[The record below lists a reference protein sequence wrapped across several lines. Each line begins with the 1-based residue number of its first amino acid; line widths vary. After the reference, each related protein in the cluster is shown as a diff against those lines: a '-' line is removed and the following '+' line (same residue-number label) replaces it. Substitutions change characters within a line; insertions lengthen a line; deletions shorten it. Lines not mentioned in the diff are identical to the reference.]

1 MAMNPNSV
9 EAAIAEINAEIARGN
24 LQLNRDIYQNIN
36 LPMYRNVTFPNSY
49 AGLTGYLPSE
59 YPGVFHDQPTFG
71 SMMDT
76 AQMFGRAGTDA
87 RFANLGYKPGE
98 RTLGGQQL
106 DEQRRQFDT
115 AQGQDYA
122 LETGLPST
130 IGMGQRLL
138 DARQALLANP
148 QYQAAQQAGDQ
159 GTLRRME
166 QAVWAQG
173 SGLPPELVAQASE
186 RARELIHAS
195 GGQLPQAQA
204 LEQAIQEA
212 QAQQQRGGAGGDG
225 GGVAGGGAAGYGP
238 GPISQAQRALMENAR
253 QFNTRTALDALQLQS
268 QLRTDPFALE
278 QFRRGLGATGIPN
291 SIAAVAGT
299 GVLPGVQAPT
309 GPMPGQASLQGAVNQ
324 LTGAGQGGAPYGGLQ
339 QAPAGGMIRT
349 AQGQPTF
356 GTPGGTGMRL
366 PGGDAGGGY
375 YAQQGGMAGAQQQ
388 LGALPRL
395 NQVNARNYMRL
406 DPSGQRYVN
415 SAFRASGQAADDD
428 DVYEAVRRGLP
439 QFARRGV
446 PTFGRVS

>member
-1 MAMNPNSV
+1 MD
-9 EAAIAEINAEIARGN
+9 EELQAAIARINAEVARGN

-36 LPMYRNVTFPNSY
+36 LPMFRNVTFPGSY
-49 AGLTGYLPSE
+49 GGLTGYLPSE

-76 AQMFGRAGTDA
+76 AQVFGRAGTDA
-87 RFANLGYKPGE
+87 RFANLGSRPGE

-122 LETGLPST
+122 VETGLPPT
-130 IGMGQRLL
+130 IGMGQRML

-148 QYQAAQQAGDQ
+148 AYQAAQKSGDV
-159 GTLRRME
+159 GTLRQME
-166 QAVWAQG
+166 QAVWAQNT
-173 SGLPPELVAQASE
+173 GLPPELVAQASE
-186 RARELIHAS
+186 RARALIHAS
-195 GGQLPQAQA
+195 GGQIPQAQA
-204 LEQAIQEA
+204 LEQAVQEA
-212 QAQQQRGGAGGDG
+212 QAQQQRGGAGGGDG

-291 SIAAVAGT
+291 VINAVAGQ
-299 GVLPGVQAPT
+299 GVLPGVQ
-309 GPMPGQASLQGAVNQ
+309 GPHTQAPGQATLQGAVNQ
-324 LTGAGQGGAPYGGLQ
+324 
-339 QAPAGGMIRT
+339 I
-349 AQGQPTF
+349 GQPTF
-356 GTPGGTGMRL
+356 GAPGGGGFAMQGGTAAEGFQQR
-366 PGGDAGGGY
+366 PGAGGFDRT
-375 YAQQGGMAGAQQQ
+375 AQGGMASAQQQ
-388 LGALPRL
+388 LQALPRL

-406 DPSGQRYVN
+406 DPSGRRSVN